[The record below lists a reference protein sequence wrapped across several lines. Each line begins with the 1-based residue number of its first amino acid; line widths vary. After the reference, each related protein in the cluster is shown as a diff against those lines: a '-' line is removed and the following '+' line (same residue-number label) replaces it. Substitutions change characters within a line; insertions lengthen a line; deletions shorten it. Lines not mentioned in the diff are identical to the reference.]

1 MCKTFLYIFF
11 KLHDFVCVF
20 FICLCGFFSVCMLV
34 CSCVRVRACVLVC
47 VCVSVCAVL
56 WKLFAACIW
65 ILSVCYGYVC
75 LCFSNCSFLQVVSSP
90 FHRAV
95 STSPGSDDGPGA
107 LEVERAP
114 VLRRVARMSPLWRL
128 MNSKPLGAY
137 CHSNYEC
144 STGLCRYTILPVIP
158 VATHVDI
165 LYVRSVSMPVNIL
178 LLYL

>member
-1 MCKTFLYIFF
+1 MQELKYSSWTRMTTPL
-11 KLHDFVCVF
+11 L
-20 FICLCGFFSVCMLV
+20 LALLV
-34 CSCVRVRACVLVC
+34 LTQ
-47 VCVSVCAVL
+47 
-56 WKLFAACIW
+56 
-65 ILSVCYGYVC
+65 
-75 LCFSNCSFLQVVSSP
+75 QVVSSP

-144 STGLCRYTILPVIP
+144 STGLCRAGHCST
-158 VATHVDI
+158 THRAMKEPAK
-165 LYVRSVSMPVNIL
+165 Y
-178 LLYL
+178 